1 MTDIIKVAHQL
12 RDKGI
17 AHVVISLGERG
28 ALWVNASGAW
38 LANPPHC
45 DVISTVG
52 AGDSMV
58 AGLVYGLLMS
68 QTSEHTLRLATAI
81 SALSVSQPDVG
92 IKDRSQIAQMMTKIE
107 LTPIK

>member
-1 MTDIIKVAHQL
+1 ALVAGLKAAPWLIKPNHRELEAWVGHSLTEMADIIKAAHQL

-58 AGLVYGLLMS
+58 AG
-68 QTSEHTLRLATAI
+68 
-81 SALSVSQPDVG
+81 
-92 IKDRSQIAQMMTKIE
+92 
-107 LTPIK
+107 

>member
-1 MTDIIKVAHQL
+1 
-12 RDKGI
+12 
-17 AHVVISLGERG
+17 
-28 ALWVNASGAW
+28 
-38 LANPPHC
+38 
-45 DVISTVG
+45 
-52 AGDSMV
+52 MV